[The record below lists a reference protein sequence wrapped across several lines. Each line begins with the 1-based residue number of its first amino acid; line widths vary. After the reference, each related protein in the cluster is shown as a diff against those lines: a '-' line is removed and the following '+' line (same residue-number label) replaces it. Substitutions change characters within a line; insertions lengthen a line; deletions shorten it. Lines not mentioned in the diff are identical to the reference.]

1 MIWGYHHLRKHP
13 IINKATCLI
22 LKSVT
27 RSLQDFLFSTKGN
40 HIHSQVRYFW
50 GRQSLEPKRIVQSGI
65 NVVKIHEL
73 YGNQKSWVY
82 PLMVPP
88 HIPTIEPLLE
98 LLVVFSGCILCISIT
113 SIRYQFENAISCQFV
128 NKMVKISDDC
138 SRCVVV
144 PGGALFPGHGE
155 QGILGTVGDIGSKI
169 HGSST
174 DASPVLGGFVDGISG
189 QLSSLRVKISEIT
202 SRR

>member
-1 MIWGYHHLRKHP
+1 
-13 IINKATCLI
+13 
-22 LKSVT
+22 
-27 RSLQDFLFSTKGN
+27 
-40 HIHSQVRYFW
+40 
-50 GRQSLEPKRIVQSGI
+50 
-65 NVVKIHEL
+65 
-73 YGNQKSWVY
+73 
-82 PLMVPP
+82 
-88 HIPTIEPLLE
+88 
-98 LLVVFSGCILCISIT
+98 
-113 SIRYQFENAISCQFV
+113 
-128 NKMVKISDDC
+128 MVKISDDC

-202 SRR
+202 SGR